1 MKLIFVTIFL
11 FIQSLAFSAGSS
23 SSVDANKEYLKA
35 EKLIKSYEFE
45 KAIKAL
51 DKLLTETPDGYT
63 KADLY
68 NYLGYATRK
77 QQKPNFEK
85 AEKYYLEAL
94 RINDQHIGALEYL
107 GELYYE
113 TDRLEEAFEL
123 LDRLESAAGKD
134 SEEYLELFEILNS

>member
-11 FIQSLAFSAGSS
+11 FIQSISYGAGSS

-45 KAIKAL
+45 KAIKAFN
-51 DKLLTETPDGYT
+51 KLLTETPDGYT

-85 AEKYYLEAL
+85 AEKYYLKAL
-94 RINDQHIGALEYL
+94 KINDQHIGALEYL

>member
-35 EKLIKSYEFE
+35 EKLIKSDEFE

-51 DKLLTETPDGYT
+51 NKLLTETPDGYT

-94 RINDQHIGALEYL
+94 KINDKHVGALEYL

>member
-11 FIQSLAFSAGSS
+11 FIQSFAFSAGSS

-35 EKLIKSYEFE
+35 EKLIKSDEFE

-51 DKLLTETPDGYT
+51 NKLLTETPDGYT

-94 RINDQHIGALEYL
+94 KINDQHIGALEYL

-113 TDRLEEAFEL
+113 IDRLEEAFEL

>member
-1 MKLIFVTIFL
+1 MKLLFVTIFL
-11 FIQSLAFSAGSS
+11 FIHSLAFSAGSG

-35 EKLIKSYEFE
+35 EKLIKSDEFE
-45 KAIKAL
+45 KAIIAL
-51 DKLLTETPDGYT
+51 NKLLTETPDGYT

-77 QQKPNFEK
+77 QQKPNFEN

-94 RINDQHIGALEYL
+94 KINDQHIGALEYL

>member
-1 MKLIFVTIFL
+1 MKLIFVIFFL
-11 FIQSLAFSAGSS
+11 FIQSISYGAGSS
-23 SSVDANKEYLKA
+23 SSVDASKEYLKA

-51 DKLLTETPDGYT
+51 NKLLTEAPDGYT

-77 QQKPNFEK
+77 QKKPNFEK
-85 AEKYYLEAL
+85 AEKYYLKAL
-94 RINDQHIGALEYL
+94 KINDKHIGALEYL

-113 TDRLEEAFEL
+113 TGRPEEAFEL
-123 LDRLESAAGKD
+123 LDRLESAAGKN

>member
-35 EKLIKSYEFE
+35 EKLIKSDEFE

-51 DKLLTETPDGYT
+51 NKLLTEPPAGYT

-94 RINDQHIGALEYL
+94 KINDQHIGALEYL
-107 GELYYE
+107 GELYFE

>member
-11 FIQSLAFSAGSS
+11 FTQSLAFSAGSS

-94 RINDQHIGALEYL
+94 KINDQHIGALEYL

>member
-11 FIQSLAFSAGSS
+11 FIQSFAFSAGSS
-23 SSVDANKEYLKA
+23 SSVDATKEYLTA
-35 EKLIKSYEFE
+35 EKLIKSDEFE

-51 DKLLTETPDGYT
+51 NKLLTETPDGYT
-63 KADLY
+63 RADLY

-94 RINDQHIGALEYL
+94 KINDQHIGALEYL

>member
-35 EKLIKSYEFE
+35 EKLIKSDEFE

-51 DKLLTETPDGYT
+51 NKLLTETPDGYT

-77 QQKPNFEK
+77 QQKPNFKK
-85 AEKYYLEAL
+85 AEKYYLKAL
-94 RINDQHIGALEYL
+94 KINDQHIGALEYL

>member
-35 EKLIKSYEFE
+35 EKLIKSDEFE

-51 DKLLTETPDGYT
+51 NKLLTEPPDGYT

-94 RINDQHIGALEYL
+94 KINDQHIGALEYL

-113 TDRLEEAFEL
+113 IDRLEEAFEL

>member
-1 MKLIFVTIFL
+1 MKLIFATLFL
-11 FIQSLAFSAGSS
+11 FAQSFAFSAGSS

-51 DKLLTETPDGYT
+51 NKLLTETPDGYT

-68 NYLGYATRK
+68 NYLGYASRK
-77 QQKPNFEK
+77 QKKPNSEK
-85 AEKYYLEAL
+85 AEKYYLKAL
-94 RINDQHIGALEYL
+94 KINDNHIGALEYL

-113 TDRLEEAFEL
+113 MDRLEEAFEL

>member
-11 FIQSLAFSAGSS
+11 FVQSLAFSAGSS
-23 SSVDANKEYLKA
+23 SSIDANKEYLKA

-51 DKLLTETPDGYT
+51 NKLLTETPEGYT

-94 RINDQHIGALEYL
+94 KINDQHIGALEYL

>member
-35 EKLIKSYEFE
+35 EKLIKLDEFE
-45 KAIKAL
+45 KAIIAL
-51 DKLLTETPDGYT
+51 NKLLTETPDGYT

-94 RINDQHIGALEYL
+94 KINDQHIGALEYL

-113 TDRLEEAFEL
+113 TDRIEEAFEL

>member
-1 MKLIFVTIFL
+1 MKLIFATLFL
-11 FIQSLAFSAGSS
+11 FAQSLAFSAGSS

-35 EKLIKSYEFE
+35 EKLVKSYEFE

-51 DKLLTETPDGYT
+51 NKLLTETPDGYT

-68 NYLGYATRK
+68 NYLGYASRK
-77 QQKPNFEK
+77 QKKPNFEK
-85 AEKYYLEAL
+85 AEKYYLKAL
-94 RINDQHIGALEYL
+94 NINDQHIGALEYL

>member
-51 DKLLTETPDGYT
+51 NKLLTETPDGYT

-94 RINDQHIGALEYL
+94 KINDQHIGALEYL

>member
-1 MKLIFVTIFL
+1 MKLIFATLFL
-11 FIQSLAFSAGSS
+11 FVQSLAFSAGSS

-51 DKLLTETPDGYT
+51 NKLLTETPDGYT

-94 RINDQHIGALEYL
+94 KINDQHIGALEYL

-123 LDRLESAAGKD
+123 LDRLGSAAGKD

>member
-1 MKLIFVTIFL
+1 MKLLLASLFL
-11 FIQSLAFSAGSS
+11 FVQSLAFSAGSS
-23 SSVDANKEYLKA
+23 SSIDDNKAYLKA
-35 EKLIKSYEFE
+35 EKLIKSDEFE

-51 DKLLTETPDGYT
+51 NKLLTETPDGYT

-94 RINDQHIGALEYL
+94 KINDQHIGALS
-107 GELYYE
+107 
-113 TDRLEEAFEL
+113 T
-123 LDRLESAAGKD
+123 
-134 SEEYLELFEILNS
+134 

>member
-1 MKLIFVTIFL
+1 MKLIFVTLFL
-11 FIQSLAFSAGSS
+11 FVQSLAFSAGSS

-45 KAIKAL
+45 KA
-51 DKLLTETPDGYT
+51 
-63 KADLY
+63 
-68 NYLGYATRK
+68 
-77 QQKPNFEK
+77 
-85 AEKYYLEAL
+85 EKYYLKAL
-94 RINDQHIGALEYL
+94 KINDQHIGALEYL

-113 TDRLEEAFEL
+113 TGRLKEAFEL

>member
-1 MKLIFVTIFL
+1 MKLIFATL
-11 FIQSLAFSAGSS
+11 FILVQSLAFSAGSS
-23 SSVDANKEYLKA
+23 SSTDANKEYLKA
-35 EKLIKSYEFE
+35 EKLIKSDEFE

-94 RINDQHIGALEYL
+94 KINDQHVGALEYL

>member
-11 FIQSLAFSAGSS
+11 FIQPLAFSAGSS

-51 DKLLTETPDGYT
+51 NKLLTETPDGYT

-68 NYLGYATRK
+68 NYLGYASRK
-77 QQKPNFEK
+77 QKEPNFEK
-85 AEKYYLEAL
+85 AEKYYLKAL
-94 RINDQHIGALEYL
+94 KINDKHIGALEYL

-123 LDRLESAAGKD
+123 LDRLGSAAGKD

>member
-1 MKLIFVTIFL
+1 MKLIFVIFFL
-11 FIQSLAFSAGSS
+11 FVQSIAFGAGSS
-23 SSVDANKEYLKA
+23 NSVDANKEYLKA
-35 EKLIKSYEFE
+35 EKLIKSDEFE

-51 DKLLTETPDGYT
+51 NKLLTETPDGYT

-85 AEKYYLEAL
+85 AENYYLEAL
-94 RINDQHIGALEYL
+94 TIDENHVGALEYL

-113 TDRLEEAFEL
+113 IGRLDEAFNL
-123 LDRLESAAGKD
+123 LIRLESAAGKD
-134 SEEYLELFEILNS
+134 SEEYRELFEILNS

>member
-1 MKLIFVTIFL
+1 MKFIFVTLFL
-11 FIQSLAFSAGSS
+11 FVQSFAFSAGSS
-23 SSVDANKEYLKA
+23 SSVDTNKEYLKA

-51 DKLLTETPDGYT
+51 NKLLNEIPDGYT

-85 AEKYYLEAL
+85 AEKYYLKAL
-94 RINDQHIGALEYL
+94 KINNKHIGALEYL

-113 TDRLEEAFEL
+113 TERLDEAFEL

-134 SEEYLELFEILNS
+134 SEEYLELFEILNG

>member
-1 MKLIFVTIFL
+1 MDIQKQIFIIT
-11 FIQSLAFSAGSS
+11 
-23 SSVDANKEYLKA
+23 
-35 EKLIKSYEFE
+35 
-45 KAIKAL
+45 
-51 DKLLTETPDGYT
+51 
-63 KADLY
+63 
-68 NYLGYATRK
+68 LGYATRK

-85 AEKYYLEAL
+85 AEKYYLKHL
-94 RINDQHIGALEYL
+94 KINDQHIGALEYL

>member
-1 MKLIFVTIFL
+1 MKLLFVTIFL
-11 FIQSLAFSAGSS
+11 FIHSLAFSAGSS

-35 EKLIKSYEFE
+35 EKLIKSDEFE
-45 KAIKAL
+45 KAIIAL
-51 DKLLTETPDGYT
+51 NKLLTETPDGYT

-85 AEKYYLEAL
+85 AEKYYIEAL
-94 RINDQHIGALEYL
+94 KINDQHIGALEYL

>member
-1 MKLIFVTIFL
+1 MKLIFVTL
-11 FIQSLAFSAGSS
+11 LLLVQSLAFSAGSS
-23 SSVDANKEYLKA
+23 SSIDANKEYLKA

-51 DKLLTETPDGYT
+51 NKLLTEIPDGYT

-85 AEKYYLEAL
+85 AEKYYLNAL
-94 RINDQHIGALEYL
+94 KINDKHIGALEYL

-134 SEEYLELFEILNS
+134 SEEYLELFEILNG